1 VHDLDLRVTHN
12 GKRLYSNFGAAETG
26 TYAGEEDTQNNVE
39 KTTIASSTLS
49 VGESI
54 AVVVTTDSG
63 LAGDD
68 SQKFALV
75 VTGNVVVLTP
85 SLTVSPNPTS
95 IPIPTPSGLPT
106 SNPTLIPTP
115 IPIPTPSESPTFT
128 PSEIP
133 TLAPTSKDT
142 FSVSATIAI
151 ASTQS
156 TISTSE
162 RSTLKNTVAT
172 TIGVAS
178 TYITNFAVTIT
189 PARRRRHLL
198 ASYTWTTS
206 FDLVASLS
214 TTTASSAA
222 DFTETMTTSLETS
235 LATNVQADMGL
246 TVTVSDVS
254 TIIATRNPSPQ
265 PSKQPSMNSPS
276 EEPAKSNVNSDSSIS
291 TGAII
296 GTVVAAIFVCLCGAA
311 VIFKLYKEQII
322 KYIAEGIRHE
332 DSPVHSNS
340 THSLAQI
347 KNDSN
352 VELTGPAFSPASK
365 PAMTPRSADL

>member
-12 GKRLYSNFGAAETG
+12 SKRLYSNFGAAETG

-54 AVVVTTDSG
+54 AVVVTTNSG

-75 VTGNVVVLTP
+75 VTGNVVVLAP
-85 SLTVSPNPTS
+85 SPTV
-95 IPIPTPSGLPT
+95 
-106 SNPTLIPTP
+106 TLIPTP
-115 IPIPTPSESPTFT
+115 FPIPTPSESPTFT

-151 ASTQS
+151 TSTQS

-162 RSTLKNTVAT
+162 SSTLKNTVAT

-214 TTTASSAA
+214 TTTASSVT
-222 DFTETMTTSLETS
+222 DFTETMTMSLETS

-246 TVTVSDVS
+246 TVTVSDVY

-276 EEPAKSNVNSDSSIS
+276 EKPTKSNVSSDSSIS

-296 GTVVAAIFVCLCGAA
+296 GIVVAAIFVCLCGAA

-332 DSPVHSNS
+332 DSPVRSNS

-347 KNDSN
+347 NNDSS
-352 VELTGPAFSPASK
+352 VELMGPAFLPASK